1 MFFTE
6 ELLGFPGITVNNYQI
21 EQDKVTL
28 KLGYFNDEGS
38 CPFCKSETEE
48 INQIRKSKVRDI
60 SRIPY

>member
-38 CPFCKSETEE
+38 CPFCKSGLSG
-48 INQIRKSKVRDI
+48 NDGYK
-60 SRIPY
+60 